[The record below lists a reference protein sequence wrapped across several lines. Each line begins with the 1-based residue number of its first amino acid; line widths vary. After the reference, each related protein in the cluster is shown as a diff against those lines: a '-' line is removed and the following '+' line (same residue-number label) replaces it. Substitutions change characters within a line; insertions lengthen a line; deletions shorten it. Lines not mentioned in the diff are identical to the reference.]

1 MAVSGGFERAIVVD
15 LAMVIRG
22 ICYYEILTEW
32 SNVLAYPSS
41 SWTVNKAIEST
52 QSGYLMPHETS

>member
-1 MAVSGGFERAIVVD
+1 MAVSGRFEREIIVD

-32 SNVLAYPSS
+32 SNVARLP
-41 SWTVNKAIEST
+41 EF
-52 QSGYLMPHETS
+52 LMDR